1 MKRFFKRFW
10 RRVKYEAAWLFCPQ
24 VLESINKGDS
34 YFQTQKVA
42 VALSSGRRPRKHG
55 GS

>member
-1 MKRFFKRFW
+1 MKRFFKRLW
-10 RRVKYEAAWLFCPQ
+10 RRVKYEAVWLFCPQ
-24 VLESINKGDS
+24 VLESINQGNS

-42 VALSSGRRPRKHG
+42 AAVSNGRRSRKYG